1 MDGRYGVRRCRM
13 AKLISELTPQEY
25 YDLTELQSLETLLTK
40 NVHVLR
46 LNLPSKENLIKEI
59 RKEIRKIAGG

>member
-1 MDGRYGVRRCRM
+1 M